1 MVLLVECRNFE
12 DSLTLLT
19 LKYIE
24 FLEIHLVLGY
34 YSIFCEMMILK
45 LLVIIFMGIFR
56 GFSTELILKI
66 KIKLTLLNN
75 LQKSITELIIKNK
88 DNIMKQVGLI

>member
-1 MVLLVECRNFE
+1 
-12 DSLTLLT
+12 
-19 LKYIE
+19 
-24 FLEIHLVLGY
+24 
-34 YSIFCEMMILK
+34 
-45 LLVIIFMGIFR
+45 MGIFR

>member
-1 MVLLVECRNFE
+1 
-12 DSLTLLT
+12 
-19 LKYIE
+19 
-24 FLEIHLVLGY
+24 
-34 YSIFCEMMILK
+34 MMILK